1 MKEKTANR
9 REGSLGGEGRMKR
22 ILIALMI
29 VSLVFALF
37 AFTACSKKTKSSGT
51 GLHAEDELQ
60 EEDIETFDF
69 NNLD

>member
-1 MKEKTANR
+1 
-9 REGSLGGEGRMKR
+9 MKR
-22 ILIALMI
+22 FLIALMI

-37 AFTACSKKTKSSGT
+37 AFTACSKKEKSSGT